1 MTVPF
6 GWRSA
11 LPASV
16 TRFLEQQVDGRGAL
30 DVAVAEDFK
39 EGNEGMIRGVRING
53 KEYEAFVYGR
63 RLCQGCQP
71 QIPLHGIVL
80 DGKMAVSAEPIRL
93 LGADE
98 AEALATARDQT
109 LSGICGVCEAAANLG
124 QEGSAADIG
133 GELACFCSPAHARLV
148 TQYWVMAEGGG
159 GGVGP
164 RAATEQSAGNDQWT
178 HGEKALLY
186 MRLNFPDDLTEPIS
200 EADASSQMVGV
211 NAFYAEGSYD
221 QPWVT
226 ATVTP
231 LLTLPQIKAWYST
244 AGSGAL
250 LADVRA
256 TARLAG
262 YDTANYEFDIACF
275 TSVPETNFSG
285 WAGLAYVHGKSI
297 WLQGAGVG
305 VTAHELGH
313 NYGLLHANFWDTS
326 TNNYNIGIGLGTNV
340 EYGNIYDTM
349 GAASAGNNQFNAMF
363 KNFLDWLPNTAV
375 AEASSNGVYW
385 MIDTTPGTPLG
396 RMDAALVVGRTFS
409 DRQAGVH
416 ITPLARGATGT
427 NIWMDVQV
435 NRDAFPDNQPPVLQV
450 EVLPTNAVPGDLVH
464 FHATASDPDGN
475 TLAYAWMF
483 DDWTFSTNNLPW
495 TFNSFSAGEHVVRC
509 VVSDMKGGVASANA
523 VVTIG
528 APSGNRITGVV
539 LDTNSE
545 PLEGVRVDNSADT
558 NAFTYIGG
566 YTDSAG
572 RYLISIWPETPIFG
586 SGVKR

>member
-1 MTVPF
+1 
-6 GWRSA
+6 
-11 LPASV
+11 
-16 TRFLEQQVDGRGAL
+16 
-30 DVAVAEDFK
+30 
-39 EGNEGMIRGVRING
+39 
-53 KEYEAFVYGR
+53 
-63 RLCQGCQP
+63 
-71 QIPLHGIVL
+71 
-80 DGKMAVSAEPIRL
+80 
-93 LGADE
+93 
-98 AEALATARDQT
+98 
-109 LSGICGVCEAAANLG
+109 
-124 QEGSAADIG
+124 
-133 GELACFCSPAHARLV
+133 
-148 TQYWVMAEGGG
+148 MAEGGG

-178 HGEKALLY
+178 HGEKSLLY

-349 GAASAGNNQFNAMF
+349 GAAAAGNNQFNAMF

-375 AEASSNGVYW
+375 AEASTNGTYRIYPFDVPNRVAGRSYAATIRKDYQRDYW
-385 MIDTTPGTPLG
+385 VEFRQKFTYNPWLQYGVMLNWSPFDQSKGGSELIDTTPGTPLG
-396 RMDAALVVGRTFS
+396 RADAALVVGRTFS

-435 NRDAFPDNQPPVLQV
+435 NRGAFPNNQPPVLQV
-450 EVLPTNAVPGDLVH
+450 EVLPTNAAPGALVH
-464 FHATASDPDGN
+464 FHATASDPDGD
-475 TLAYAWMF
+475 TLAYAWTF

-495 TFNSFSAGEHVVRC
+495 TFNSFSAGEHLVRC

-539 LDTNSE
+539 LDPDGL
-545 PLEGVRVDNSADT
+545 PL
-558 NAFTYIGG
+558 
-566 YTDSAG
+566 
-572 RYLISIWPETPIFG
+572 
-586 SGVKR
+586 